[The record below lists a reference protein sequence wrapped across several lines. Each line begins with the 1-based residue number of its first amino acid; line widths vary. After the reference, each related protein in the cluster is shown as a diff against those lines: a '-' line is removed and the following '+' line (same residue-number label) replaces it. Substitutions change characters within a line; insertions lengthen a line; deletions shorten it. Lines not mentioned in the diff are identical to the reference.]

1 MLNNDPCLIA
11 LANNT
16 LPHWRSAPSSP
27 SIAASIRPC
36 LFDLCVSIPKA
47 NGHYER
53 LHEYL
58 DSEPLG
64 LSPSNIEESLPNWRQ
79 QFPQMEHASVVR
91 GLGCSLV
98 HVDVSL
104 SLRYATTPEE
114 AELLGT
120 FEIAVPS
127 NESHL
132 KWRSVQTVQRH
143 KDLFGA
149 SGPDLISSNN
159 SHLQMDRFDDGT
171 GAIMRLSFPVLPWA
185 HALGKMDSLQEQ
197 FEESQRS
204 GDYHPVQLT
213 ARQYIDQITMYQ
225 EVFSSADYGHSWT
238 KRVIFVWTFTRANPD
253 ERGLITWRHIHTAPL
268 AQSLLSPHPDNSRN
282 IQASIDSSFNPM
294 GCAPALS
301 IQPIY
306 YEAVPN
312 NLITPCNS
320 SAEQSPFSQYGNP
333 SHEDILSE
341 DITFMPHNP
350 KQSDD
355 AIVEHQAPHMNYMVD
370 SDHTNLHGF
379 EQRVSMWQPHP
390 NLQRFENDAY
400 LSSYS
405 TPIATGGVALDFKG
419 NWRGPQEL
427 EWWSRPCEQPPIHN

>member
-1 MLNNDPCLIA
+1 M
-11 LANNT
+11 
-16 LPHWRSAPSSP
+16 
-27 SIAASIRPC
+27 
-36 LFDLCVSIPKA
+36 SIPKA
-47 NGHYER
+47 NGHYEH

-64 LSPSNIEESLPNWRQ
+64 LSPSNIEISIPNWQR
-79 QFPQMEHASVVR
+79 QFPQIEHASAVR
-91 GLGCSLV
+91 GLGCSLI

-120 FEIAVPS
+120 FEIAVPA

-143 KDLFGA
+143 KDSFGA
-149 SGPDLISSNN
+149 SESDLISSNN
-159 SHLQMDRFDDGT
+159 SQLQMDRFEDGT
-171 GAIMRLSFPVLPWA
+171 GAIMRLAFPVLPWA
-185 HALGKMDSLQEQ
+185 HALGKTDSLQDQ
-197 FEESQRS
+197 FEESQRGGHYS
-204 GDYHPVQLT
+204 PVQLT

-225 EVFSSADYGHSWT
+225 EVFSSADYGRSWT

-253 ERGLITWRHIHTAPL
+253 EKGLITWRHIHTAPL
-268 AQSLLSPHPDNSRN
+268 TQKLLSPHPDNS
-282 IQASIDSSFNPM
+282 QDMQGSMDGSFNPI
-294 GCAPALS
+294 GRAPALS

-306 YEAVPN
+306 YESVPN
-312 NLITPCNS
+312 DLITPCNS

-341 DITFMPHNP
+341 DITFMPYNSQ
-350 KQSDD
+350 QSDD
-355 AIVEHQAPHMNYMVD
+355 AIVEHQTPQMNYMID
-370 SDHTNLHGF
+370 SGHANLHGF
-379 EQRVSMWQPHP
+379 EQSVNMWQPYP

-400 LSSYS
+400 LSLYS
-405 TPIATGGVALDFKG
+405 TPIPTCGITPDFKG

-427 EWWSRPCEQPPIHN
+427 EWWPRPCEQPPLQN